1 MQHTQEEHSLCPY
14 CNRGVLK
21 HGFEQHITKHH
32 GVKPTKGISRVPL
45 IEAFDT
51 QTAYTVT
58 ESPNEIAPAGSFESL
73 VDFERMS
80 RRNEKPV
87 EPVASSDSGEES
99 DSKVER
105 GARPG
110 RYPCDMCGIV
120 FTKLSH
126 EIKHKKIHL
135 GARPF
140 NCPYCEKMFTAD
152 RGVKKHIYRLHP
164 EHSERAW
171 NVKLP
176 DMNSDILKEVQTF
189 LCLICKRTFRRK
201 ATIKEHVAV
210 MHVGQTMRFPFARRN
225 PQSSGM
231 QCATCHQDYALRELQ
246 THTCPGKSTGE
257 KPVSIRKESVIQPF
271 PCSICPAAF
280 TRKDNLMTHIHKMHK
295 DKLQELA
302 KLKKEYACEV
312 CGSKF
317 PKQTRLQEHLS
328 THNNMKPYT
337 CEYCKKTLKSK
348 RSLRTHLL
356 TLHKLT
362 VGSADKMVCDLPD
375 IQSEPAEDTN
385 ESVKKQHLAY
395 ANSCENCPICHED
408 ETCAGDPTLDFD
420 FLKQHIWTAHVP
432 NVLATSALLSFW
444 TLI

>member
-1 MQHTQEEHSLCPY
+1 MENLKCSICSLRDFQTRSEFHEHEEWCRNSLFHICRACNKSYSSELELAIHVVQHTQEEHSLCPY

-51 QTAYTVT
+51 QTAFTVT
-58 ESPNEIAPAGSFESL
+58 ESQNEIAPAGSFESL
-73 VDFERMS
+73 VDFDRAS

-110 RYPCDMCGIV
+110 RYPCEICGIV

-140 NCPYCEKMFTAD
+140 NCPYCEKTFTAD
-152 RGVKKHIYRLHP
+152 RGVKKHIFRLHP

-176 DMNSDILKEVQTF
+176 DSNSDLLGEVRSF
-189 LCLICKRTFRRK
+189 LCLLCKRTFRRK
-201 ATIKEHVAV
+201 AIIKEHVAV
-210 MHVGQTMRFPFARRN
+210 MHVGHTMRFPFVRRS
-225 PQSSGM
+225 PQTSGM
-231 QCATCHQDYALRELQ
+231 QCATCHQDFA
-246 THTCPGKSTGE
+246 
-257 KPVSIRKESVIQPF
+257 
-271 PCSICPAAF
+271 
-280 TRKDNLMTHIHKMHK
+280 
-295 DKLQELA
+295 
-302 KLKKEYACEV
+302 
-312 CGSKF
+312 
-317 PKQTRLQEHLS
+317 LQEHLLLHTS
-328 THNNMKPYT
+328 MRPYT
-337 CEYCKKTLKSK
+337 CEYCKKTLQGK
-348 RSLRTHLL
+348 RSLRAHLI
-356 TLHKLT
+356 TLHKLP
-362 VGSADKMVCDLPD
+362 VNSVDRMICELPT
-375 IQSEPAEDTN
+375 IQPEFEEESN
-385 ESVKKQHLAY
+385 ESAKKQHLTF
-395 ANSCENCPICHED
+395 ANIYENCPICQDD
-408 ETCAGDPTLDFD
+408 ETCVDDPALDYD

-432 NVLATSALLSFW
+432 SAPATSALSSFW
-444 TLI
+444 TLT